1 MLSKLAAY
9 ELSEANELLIKPSES
24 FFTVGLTVMYFDLFN
39 LNLLVSVFYINY

>member
-24 FFTVGLTVMYFDLFN
+24 VFTVGLTVMYFALFTFN
-39 LNLLVSVFYINY
+39 LVPVYYINY